1 VYTNMTNTIRE
12 EQVSPASIL
21 AGVVAATAA
30 AVQNNRAVAVIRPQA
45 VTTLVTGTTTEVSV
59 RAAGHEFIIDEPP
72 ALAGTNL
79 GASPVEHLL
88 ASLGACQVIT
98 YQVWAAKLGIAL
110 DSVEV
115 SLAGDL
121 DVQGFFGLDP
131 DVRPGFQSI
140 DLNVRLNGPETS
152 DRYAHLTK
160 IVDEHCPVL
169 DVLTVGVPVNSTF
182 SYNAN

>member
-1 VYTNMTNTIRE
+1 MTNTIKE
-12 EQVSPASIL
+12 VQASPSSIL
-21 AGVVAATAA
+21 AGVVSATAA
-30 AVQNNRAVAVIRPQA
+30 AVQNNKALAKIRPEA
-45 VTTLVTGTTTEVSV
+45 VTTLVSGSTTQVIV
-59 RAAGHEFIIDEPP
+59 RAAGHEFTIDEPP
-72 ALAGTNL
+72 TLAGTNL

-131 DVRPGFQSI
+131 NVRPGFQSI
-140 DLNVRLNGPETS
+140 DLNVRLNGPETIE
-152 DRYAHLTK
+152 RYNQLTK

-182 SYNAN
+182 LYNAN

>member
-1 VYTNMTNTIRE
+1 MTSIISE
-12 EQVSPASIL
+12 EHVSAASIL

-30 AVQNNRAVAVIRPQA
+30 AVKDNRAAAVIRPHA
-45 VTTLVTGTTTEVSV
+45 ITTLITGTTTEVSV
-59 RAAGHEFIIDEPP
+59 RVANHEFTIDEPP
-72 ALAGTNL
+72 TLAGTNL

-110 DSVEV
+110 DSIEV
-115 SLAGDL
+115 SLAGDI
-121 DVQGFFGLDP
+121 DVHGFFGFDP

-140 DLNVRLNGPETS
+140 DLTVRLNGPES
-152 DRYAHLTK
+152 NERYGYLTK
-160 IVDEHCPVL
+160 VVDEHCPVL

-182 SYNAN
+182 SYNSN